1 MGFAWAVFSEWESTV
16 IIFCNRKNPRQLAW
30 IIHELRLVQ
39 IRGLAGEDVVFHLES
54 RCNEE
59 DALRS
64 TRLKGK
70 KCRKIELKD
79 IPNDIGSAIP
89 RIIMETSCHYLS

>member
-1 MGFAWAVFSEWESTV
+1 MLFHFIHILSPFFS
-16 IIFCNRKNPRQLAW
+16 QLGNDPW
-30 IIHELRLVQ
+30 IIHELRLVH

-64 TRLKGK
+64 ARLKGK
-70 KCRKIELKD
+70 KCRK
-79 IPNDIGSAIP
+79 
-89 RIIMETSCHYLS
+89 